1 MEIINIT
8 ALPVTP
14 VDEDLAFSFIA
25 WHAMQSTVRKDSEDN
40 PPSCLI
46 GSVHQVNKTIGEI
59 DLTFNPLANSLEI
72 ERFELEKKALRE
84 KSHASPGDRVQRQ
97 RKSQYSCKGTEF
109 RIAKSYV
116 TKRKTADKNLLA
128 ELYRYPKFD
137 SSKPTK
143 LPNGVDFC
151 DMVGNVVRAERNT
164 LSGKAFCSERE
175 LEKFLSSPSPRAMWL
190 DSFWWI
196 FHERYQPNQ
205 EVQNKLFD
213 RIAQHYA
220 FLLFCGP
227 RSDYEE
233 NVARAL
239 KGLYTSFCCC
249 FPQSWFNT
257 HEFKSDICNTISL
270 WITGTRPRLQIYETW
285 DYSELDT
292 ERFRREELLLQRK
305 KIFANFVLP
314 SLFLSLSFCP
324 LESSNV
330 NLSNEK
336 CSSAKQNSE
345 ENTRAQNT
353 AKEHFGRTLVLR
365 KATQQVKR
373 ISAAREYEN
382 MLPRKSCPACKSP
395 ELTSNFL
402 NIYGKSPL
410 IVYFLHNYSTLQQH
424 GEDVLIVRRER
435 TKTTESTPTYADVI
449 SMTLSS
455 MKKRKDNFNQLYQLH
470 WNEWSYFND
479 YLQELQDNF
488 LRDVKNITQRAAD
501 IKKEIHMFIPCS
513 SCNEEFPDKKP
524 KGSRQKEVQFL
535 LRCVQ
540 IKSMEIVECARTLSL
555 SLSLSL
561 CHSPSLLFLFQAASA
576 LRAMDSPTPISL
588 HILTVHDLQG
598 HAHLA
603 GAHLLVVPEEKV
615 CGNFFSLSIP
625 KMSLFLIN
633 TYKCFAWNKILT

>member
-1 MEIINIT
+1 CDHMNCFRKMEIINIT

-233 NVARAL
+233 AIMKRVPRPL
-239 KGLYTSFCCC
+239 SSLVLSSCFLFSFTDV
-249 FPQSWFNT
+249 SILT
-257 HEFKSDICNTISL
+257 LDSL
-270 WITGTRPRLQIYETW
+270 LGTRPRLQIYETW

-305 KIFANFVLP
+305 KMLRGREFFSFAGNITSYQKP
-314 SLFLSLSFCP
+314 E
-324 LESSNV
+324 ESKKSDH
-330 NLSNEK
+330 S
-336 CSSAKQNSE
+336 Q
-345 ENTRAQNT
+345 
-353 AKEHFGRTLVLR
+353 
-365 KATQQVKR
+365 
-373 ISAAREYEN
+373 
-382 MLPRKSCPACKSP
+382 SCPACKSP

-524 KGSRQKEVQFL
+524 KGSRQKEVQKRYVGIFL
-535 LRCVQ
+535 VL
-540 IKSMEIVECARTLSL
+540 A
-555 SLSLSL
+555 
-561 CHSPSLLFLFQAASA
+561 SP
-576 LRAMDSPTPISL
+576 
-588 HILTVHDLQG
+588 
-598 HAHLA
+598 
-603 GAHLLVVPEEKV
+603 
-615 CGNFFSLSIP
+615 
-625 KMSLFLIN
+625 
-633 TYKCFAWNKILT
+633 KCLYS